1 MSKPILK
8 PEQKEENLEA
18 ISPLKG
24 QGPIL
29 VTTNAVHSKNRLG
42 SVGAVFMVLFLLAAG
57 AGVWLYRQYA
67 GLKDQLGV
75 IETVNEAVPQASEE
89 GVSLLDKVNQHILLP
104 HDQQPDV
111 STIENAEELKKQET
125 FYEYAQNGDA
135 LVKFN
140 SLEIIYNP
148 VADVIV
154 NVRTRGQVAGAET
167 RAVQGAV
174 TIDIRNGAG
183 IGGLAGKTAETF
195 KGIKDY
201 IVQNVGNAS
210 KTDYGKTVIINLSS
224 KDVSGLEKQFNASA
238 VKDLP
243 AGENP
248 SSADVVIIL
257 GKS

>member
-1 MSKPILK
+1 MTKVTMK

-18 ISPLKG
+18 ISPLKS

-29 VTTNAVHSKNRLG
+29 VTTNGSASKSR
-42 SVGAVFMVLFLLAAG
+42 VGPIGAIFAVLFFLALGAG
-57 AGVWLYRQYA
+57 AWLYRQYS
-67 GLKDQLGV
+67 GLKEQLGV
-75 IETVNEAVPQASEE
+75 MQTVNEAVPAASDE

-104 HDQQPDV
+104 HDQKPDV
-111 STIENAEELKKQET
+111 STIENAEDLKKQET

-195 KGIKDY
+195 KGVKDY

-210 KTDYGKTVIINLSS
+210 KTDYGKTMLINLSS
-224 KDVSGLEKQFNASA
+224 KDVTGLEKQFNTQA

-243 AGENP
+243 AGESA
-248 SSADVVIIL
+248 SSADVVLIL